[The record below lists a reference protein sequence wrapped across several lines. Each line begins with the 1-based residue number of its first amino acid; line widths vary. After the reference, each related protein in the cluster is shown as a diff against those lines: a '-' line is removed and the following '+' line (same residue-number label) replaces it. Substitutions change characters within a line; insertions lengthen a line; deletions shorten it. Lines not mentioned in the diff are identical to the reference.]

1 MRGLLSKP
9 VGLMSPEQDESEDQP
24 AQNMEEVLKKKREKI
39 AYTKLGIVPGED
51 DAG

>member
-1 MRGLLSKP
+1 MRGLLAKP
-9 VGLMSPEQDESEDQP
+9 AGLMSSGEDESEDQP

-39 AYTKLGIVPGED
+39 AYTKLGIVPGKD